1 MRHNYYFYKHFTRA
15 LLLFLQMCFVFFCA
29 CGGYSHLHVR
39 VGEATSRQVVCVHGH
54 WLLLGSQVL
63 ILVQRQRIHWAFVVQ
78 APLTEKKNILPKK
91 KKTTHTTFG
100 SSKVVKHSPT
110 SYSTARGCVGAGHH
124 PGARHCHSMLLINIK
139 RQSWMSRTGTARW
152 IKFIRHN

>member
-15 LLLFLQMCFVFFCA
+15 LLLFLQMCFFFFCA

-91 KKTTHTTFG
+91 KENHTHYIWIIK
-100 SSKVVKHSPT
+100 SSKTLTHKLQHSQRVRRRRP
-110 SYSTARGCVGAGHH
+110 SPRCTALSQHAPNKYQKTKLDEPHWDGEMNQIH
-124 PGARHCHSMLLINIK
+124 
-139 RQSWMSRTGTARW
+139 
-152 IKFIRHN
+152 